1 MRFDG
6 QRVRA
11 GDQLVRGDE
20 DQLSVGARGGRRDG
34 GVREGRGVNRS
45 VSHTLAGDLGAID
58 VHHGTVVRRH
68 GDVHAADSARVS
80 DRKVDTRVGGDGA
93 GLGRA
98 RGQRRVESGATV
110 ADRRS
115 AAVPGGV
122 VERGLGPVLGDRIG
136 RPVVRPGVVLI
147 HEQRGVV
154 GLGGLA
160 VGVDRVDVGRGTA
173 QAIGGHRAYEEA
185 VLASQGHGH
194 GVRGRGGD
202 RTIITQNVVGDG
214 TGHGGPLEGDFL
226 GVAVG
231 GAQVRG
237 DCGGGGVAGGHA
249 HEAAGPLACREGGVG
264 VVEVA
269 AGPKGAVV
277 SHFEGPRAGGAQGS
291 EAVGGP
297 AKLAARG
304 LVPAADPLDLVGS
317 CPRGAERQVLVG
329 VLEGEVGAVARGV
342 DDARGR
348 AGGRL

>member
-1 MRFDG
+1 M
-6 QRVRA
+6 
-11 GDQLVRGDE
+11 
-20 DQLSVGARGGRRDG
+20 
-34 GVREGRGVNRS
+34 
-45 VSHTLAGDLGAID
+45 
-58 VHHGTVVRRH
+58 
-68 GDVHAADSARVS
+68 
-80 DRKVDTRVGGDGA
+80 
-93 GLGRA
+93 
-98 RGQRRVESGATV
+98 
-110 ADRRS
+110 
-115 AAVPGGV
+115 
-122 VERGLGPVLGDRIG
+122 
-136 RPVVRPGVVLI
+136 VRPGVVLI

-173 QAIGGHRAYEEA
+173 QAVGGHRAHEEA

-202 RTIITQNVVGDG
+202 RTIVTQDVVGDG

-249 HEAAGPLACREGGVG
+249 HEATGPLACREGRVG

-269 AGPKGAVV
+269 AGPQGAVV
-277 SHFEGPRAGGAQGS
+277 SHFEGPRAGEALGS

-297 AKLAARG
+297 AELAARG
-304 LVPAADPLDLVGS
+304 LVPAADPLDLVGTR
-317 CPRGAERQVLVG
+317 PRGAERQVLVG

-342 DDARGR
+342 DDARGG